1 MTVSQLSAEG
11 VVWTPTHRSR
21 KLCTGLPKVYSP
33 SSRLALGRNVT
44 AKKVSCTGWGG
55 SGRKVAERQC
65 LVLL

>member
-1 MTVSQLSAEG
+1 MTVSQLSVEG
-11 VVWTPTHRSR
+11 VVWMPTRRSR
-21 KLCTGLPKVYSP
+21 RLRTGLPKAYSP

-55 SGRKVAERQC
+55 SGRKVAERQH